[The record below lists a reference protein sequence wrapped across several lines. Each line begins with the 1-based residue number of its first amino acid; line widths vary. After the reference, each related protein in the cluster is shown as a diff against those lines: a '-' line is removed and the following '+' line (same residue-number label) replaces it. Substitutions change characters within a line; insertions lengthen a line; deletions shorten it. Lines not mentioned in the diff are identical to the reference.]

1 MLKRWK
7 IMLKHDFC
15 EKLRIFSEELKLFG
29 EFAATGF
36 VWHFAD
42 NDLLMNVLPEQA
54 QHNHPYCRRIKGNP
68 YRKLDQCIQFHHFES
83 FRKLELN
90 PDSGSRRC
98 HAGCRI
104 LAVGMVV
111 SCRLAGVLFAGPF
124 AGDRTNPLSRELPIL
139 SDARL
144 ENLGIYLKQ
153 RMDNLFNREHLPL
166 VERRFCRRLSRRTA
180 DSLGGALHEK
190 PLQRSVVRVG
200 DSECLRIEYVALS
213 SPFPPGD
220 RIFVQ

>member
-83 FRKLELN
+83 FRKLALN
-90 PDSGSRRC
+90 P
-98 HAGCRI
+98 
-104 LAVGMVV
+104 
-111 SCRLAGVLFAGPF
+111 
-124 AGDRTNPLSRELPIL
+124 
-139 SDARL
+139 
-144 ENLGIYLKQ
+144 
-153 RMDNLFNREHLPL
+153 
-166 VERRFCRRLSRRTA
+166 
-180 DSLGGALHEK
+180 
-190 PLQRSVVRVG
+190 
-200 DSECLRIEYVALS
+200 
-213 SPFPPGD
+213 
-220 RIFVQ
+220 